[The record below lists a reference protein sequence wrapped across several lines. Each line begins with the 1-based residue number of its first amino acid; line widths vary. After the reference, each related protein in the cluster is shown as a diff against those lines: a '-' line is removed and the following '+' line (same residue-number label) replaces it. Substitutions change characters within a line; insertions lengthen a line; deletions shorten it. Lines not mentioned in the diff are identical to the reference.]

1 MFLSSLS
8 EMWVAV
14 ADGIAYGWEWL
25 AANSGRII
33 EYFAYLATG
42 GGVLTGVFYLIKVV
56 MPFLKNSNKPILKQ
70 LATTLERIEV
80 LTEKQEVANA
90 EIAVLRDENKT
101 LKEYLLLASQA
112 NEKNIVLSEEMRSK
126 FGYLADGLRQT
137 ENTAAVQIAEKVEL
151 AVEDNTLTQEEIVE
165 IADSLPVVQD
175 ILGMTLQE
183 IELELKGE

>member
-42 GGVLTGVFYLIKVV
+42 GGVLTIAISVFKVIL
-56 MPFLKNSNKPILKQ
+56 PFLKNSNKPVLSQ
-70 LATTLERIEV
+70 LALTLEKIET
-80 LTEKQEVANA
+80 LAEKQEISNA
-90 EIAVLRDENKT
+90 EIQVLRDENKT
-101 LKEYLLLASQA
+101 LKEYLLLASEA
-112 NEKNIVLSEEMRSK
+112 NERNITLTEEMRSK

-165 IADSLPVVQD
+165 IADSLPVAQD